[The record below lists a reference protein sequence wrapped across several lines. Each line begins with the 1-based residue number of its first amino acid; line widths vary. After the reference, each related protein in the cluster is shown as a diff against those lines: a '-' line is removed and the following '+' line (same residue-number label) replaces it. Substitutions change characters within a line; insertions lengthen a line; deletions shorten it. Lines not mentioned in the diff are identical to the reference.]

1 MMLKLHNYWRSS
13 ASYRVR
19 IALALKNLPY
29 DYIAVPIKP
38 GVDGQHTLGYLKRNP
53 EARVPSLEVGGQFL
67 TQSMAILEWL
77 DEGVPNPPLLPTDSW
92 SRAQVRALA
101 QIIVADI
108 QPLQN
113 LAVTRQLHTLGID
126 DEGVKQ
132 WLQHWITRGLT
143 AFEQQLKRGKPGAF
157 CHGSAPTLADIC
169 LVPQCYAARRFGVE
183 LDDFPMLL
191 AIEQRCL
198 TLAAFQHAAPEA
210 QPDAEVL
217 S

>member
-1 MMLKLHNYWRSS
+1 MVLKLHNYWRSS

-19 IALALKNLPY
+19 IALALKDLPY

-38 GVDGQHTLGYLKRNP
+38 GVDGQHAPDYLKRNP
-53 EARVPSLEVGGQFL
+53 EARVPTLDADGQLL

-77 DEGVPNPPLLPTDSW
+77 DEAVPNPPLLPSDSW

-113 LAVTRQLHTLGID
+113 LAVTRQLRTLGID

-143 AFEQQLKRGKPGAF
+143 VFEQQLKRGQPGAF

-169 LVPQCYAARRFGVE
+169 LVPQCYAARRFGVA
-183 LDDFPMLL
+183 LDNFPTLL
-191 AIEQRCL
+191 AIEQHCL
-198 TLAAFQHAAPEA
+198 SLAAFRQAAPEA
-210 QPDAEVL
+210 QPDAEVP